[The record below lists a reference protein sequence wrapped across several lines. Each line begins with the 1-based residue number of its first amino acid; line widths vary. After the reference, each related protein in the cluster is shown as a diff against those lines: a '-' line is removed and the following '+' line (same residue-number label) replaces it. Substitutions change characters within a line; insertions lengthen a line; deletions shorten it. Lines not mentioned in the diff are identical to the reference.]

1 MVAFF
6 TAFVIM
12 SIQPKFSVLLDANPK
27 YPPIPSVI
35 NSAITSLIT
44 SIIKSLIV
52 LKLYLKPIVSKSHE
66 VKNCK
71 GYDMELKFNHY
82 CVLLTTLSIFL
93 EASFPI

>member
-66 VKNCK
+66 VKNK
-71 GYDMELKFNHY
+71 GYDMELKFDHY

>member
-66 VKNCK
+66 VKN
-71 GYDMELKFNHY
+71 DMELKFTHY

>member
-1 MVAFF
+1 
-6 TAFVIM
+6 M

-35 NSAITSLIT
+35 NSAITSLMT

-66 VKNCK
+66 VK
-71 GYDMELKFNHY
+71 GYDMELNFNHY